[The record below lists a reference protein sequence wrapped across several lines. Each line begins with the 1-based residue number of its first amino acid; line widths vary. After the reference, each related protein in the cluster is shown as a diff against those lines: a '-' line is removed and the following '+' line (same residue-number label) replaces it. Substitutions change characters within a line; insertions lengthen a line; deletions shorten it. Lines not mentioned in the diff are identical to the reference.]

1 MPLPLVIINPESAS
15 GATRDAWPKIAS
27 ELATHFG
34 SFTPRFT
41 KHAGEGIDLA
51 VDAARKGTRLIIA
64 CGGDGTISE
73 VANGILSSGTDAELG
88 ILPSGTGGDFRKTI
102 GIPARASDAARIL
115 RDGRTRQIDVG
126 RVTFLQANGEHESRY
141 FLGVASFG
149 MSADVISRVKAGG
162 PEWLPAKAPRWLNG
176 KISFGLAMVQ
186 SAVKT
191 QATRVIVELDD
202 EPARRLT
209 VANLCIANAR
219 FFGGGMKIAPDAKLA
234 DGQFDVVSIG
244 DLGAPRILANAPRLY
259 LGAHLGMSEV
269 GHALAKK
276 LTARPLYEGQRIE
289 FEVDGE
295 LPGHLPATF
304 QIIPKALRVR
314 CPQASWEA
322 KPRVIA

>member
-1 MPLPLVIINPESAS
+1 MPLPLVIINPESAG
-15 GATRDAWPKIAS
+15 GATLEAWPKIAS

-34 SFTPRFT
+34 AFSREFTTHP
-41 KHAGEGIDLA
+41 GEAVELA
-51 VDAARKGTRLIIA
+51 ANAARKGTKLIIA

-73 VANGILSSGTDAELG
+73 VANGILSSGTEAELG
-88 ILPSGTGGDFRKTI
+88 IMPSGTGGDFRKTI
-102 GIPARASDAARIL
+102 GIPARSSDAARIL

-126 RVTFLQANGEHESRY
+126 RVTFLKDNGEHESRF

-149 MSADVISRVKAGG
+149 MSADVIARVKAGG
-162 PEWLPAKAPRWLNG
+162 PEWLPAKAPRWISG
-176 KISFGLAMVQ
+176 RVSFGLAMIQ

-191 QATRVIVELDD
+191 QATRVIVELDE

-219 FFGGGMKIAPDAKLA
+219 FFGGGMKIAPHAKLA
-234 DGQFDVVSIG
+234 DGKFDVISIG

-269 GHALAKK
+269 GHTLARK
-276 LTARPLYEGQRIE
+276 LTARPLYRDQRIE

-304 QIIPKALRVR
+304 QILPRALRIR
-314 CPQASWEA
+314 SPQES
-322 KPRVIA
+322 